1 MTIISYP
8 ATTQEIQRLPPSPGI
23 NIGRVEYLR
32 AERVRDRQL
41 EQALIREGVEPNI
54 TYTSVSYVYNKV
66 DLNGDGHPEAIV
78 SLKSPAFC
86 GTGGCLAYIFRSNGR
101 GYREKVYESLTYGT
115 IVIAPQKNS
124 GWNNLIRP
132 YRNWERDRWVIRY
145 GILRFNGREYTGIS
159 NLPRNSTL
167 TGTVAL
173 ASDYEHSLQPSP
185 NEQQTAT
192 GRSLLVAAN
201 AQSIRGVTVPP
212 AEKSPSRL
220 ADGYGFFLDKPNA
233 KKLDD
238 GTLIYSFD
246 VYNLGYA
253 DGVIEVYDSR
263 NNLIEVRGIEGFR
276 NPATNL
282 YAYPVEGVNRLFRL
296 ATEGYGVL
304 DLRNAFGRAKK
315 TEIRNIAIPRGG
327 RLIFTWN
334 SERAIIYNQATFVMG
349 VLADSVLSKFPSG
362 DHATLKANILSS
374 LFIELQKERV
384 GSLLRDGMLLTAQD
398 SRRAFANQSWIEEQN
413 LSKLMEIGS
422 KVFAQELLKYGV
434 ERTVVEQLV
443 LGKKLSFWV
452 TAAEITVQGSN
463 AFLQWLDLERSRKW
477 EQEDGQP
484 FGISNLS

>member
-1 MTIISYP
+1 MLPLILTSLNNLGTRWIGGYILKAGLASYP
-8 ATTQEIQRLPPSPGI
+8 IPGNSEINQVNFDADRYVQSGQAIYLFWNLSHSAIAYANDNQVRFPEK
-23 NIGRVEYLR
+23 GR
-32 AERVRDRQL
+32 
-41 EQALIREGVEPNI
+41 
-54 TYTSVSYVYNKV
+54 
-66 DLNGDGHPEAIV
+66 
-78 SLKSPAFC
+78 
-86 GTGGCLAYIFRSNGR
+86 GCLAITCLTAPSMSNAQISSILRSER
-101 GYREKVYESLTYGT
+101 AISTTASATSSTQRS
-115 IVIAPQKNS
+115 PNS
-124 GWNNLIRP
+124 G
-132 YRNWERDRWVIRY
+132 
-145 GILRFNGREYTGIS
+145 
-159 NLPRNSTL
+159 
-167 TGTVAL
+167 
-173 ASDYEHSLQPSP
+173 
-185 NEQQTAT
+185 QQTAT
-192 GRSLLVAAN
+192 ERSLLVAAN

-296 ATEGYGVL
+296 ATEGYGIL
-304 DLRNAFGRAKK
+304 DLRNTFVRAKK

-362 DHATLKANILSS
+362 DNYTIKTNILSS

-422 KVFAQELLKYGV
+422 KVLAQELLKYGA
-434 ERTVVEQLV
+434 ERTVVDQLV

-477 EQEDGQP
+477 EQADGQP
-484 FGISNLS
+484 FGISN